1 MEWISGA
8 PSKFSLI
15 FESSCFFHL
24 FRILVYPVGMH
35 TQDRTYTQFEYGF
48 ALKCETI
55 LFSKL
60 SGLLASRAALNSEL
74 EYVSAS
80 ASHVATLTRAPPRS
94 TTSDVGAITPRIC
107 DGLVG
112 LDGGPAAA
120 RMGGGRPMMGQLSQ
134 NIIISLCVLAFHN
147 DESNCICEVF
157 LLKNSFQKLV
167 YESMLLKSS

>member
-1 MEWISGA
+1 MAWISGA

-15 FESSCFFHL
+15 FESCCFFHL
-24 FRILVYPVGMH
+24 FRMLVYPVGMH
-35 TQDRTYTQFEYGF
+35 THERTYTQFEYGLV
-48 ALKCETI
+48 LKCETI

-60 SGLLASRAALNSEL
+60 SGLLESRAALNREL

-80 ASHVATLTRAPPRS
+80 ASHVATLTRAPSRS

-120 RMGGGRPMMGQLSQ
+120 RIGGGRPMMGQLSQ
-134 NIIISLCVLAFHN
+134 NAGQSFGISALHI
-147 DESNCICEVF
+147 DESNCIDELF